1 MLHESC
7 NTFLNHIQYKLAHK
21 LYFSPMADIILVSL
35 FLSSG
40 LREPIPVGAGFPSP
54 SRLVPRPTQ
63 PLVQGLL
70 SLSWGLNDQCVVLT
84 THLLLC

>member
-7 NTFLNHIQYKLAHK
+7 NTYTFLNHIQYKLAHK
-21 LYFSPMADIILVSL
+21 LYLSPMADIILVSL

-40 LREPIPVGAGFPSP
+40 LRDPNPSGAGFPTLSK
-54 SRLVPRPTQ
+54 LVPRPTQ

-70 SLSWGLNDQCVVLT
+70 SLSWGLNDQFVWR
-84 THLLLC
+84 